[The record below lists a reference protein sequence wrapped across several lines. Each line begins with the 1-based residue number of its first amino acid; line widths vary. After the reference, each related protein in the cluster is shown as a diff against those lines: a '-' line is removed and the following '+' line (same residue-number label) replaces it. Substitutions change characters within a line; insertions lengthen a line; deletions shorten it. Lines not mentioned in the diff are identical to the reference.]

1 MNDNK
6 KGRKLSPSFV
16 TGAIALA
23 FLAVGYQTAL
33 FVHRAAAL
41 KILSDETMPDTV
53 YVAVDEAFAASGQAV
68 VSEAPV
74 SGKSDVRRLPGESV
88 SSGKSDVRRLPEK
101 SVSAGNA
108 RQQVPGKK
116 TVIARKQGVRPEAAA
131 AVAAAIVPRT
141 YENFRFNPNVVSVN
155 DLRRLGFSLKQAE
168 SIDNY
173 RKKGGRFRRKED
185 FAKSYVVADSVYRR
199 LEKYIDIP
207 LLDINRADS
216 AAFDALPGIGG
227 YFAAKMVEYR
237 SRLGG
242 YSCKEQLMEI
252 YHLDS
257 EKYSRFSDLIT
268 VGESRPFR
276 LWTMPADS
284 LKLHPYIRNW
294 KTANA
299 IVLYRDNNPREL
311 WTVEGLRN
319 AGILDDAAA
328 ARLSRCCIEQVLK
341 NVAGN

>member
-1 MNDNK
+1 MSDDK

-41 KILSDETMPDTV
+41 KILSDETVPDTV
-53 YVAVDEAFAASGQAV
+53 YVAVDEAVAAAGQTV
-68 VSEAPV
+68 GSEVPV
-74 SGKSDVRRLPGESV
+74 SGKSDVQL
-88 SSGKSDVRRLPEK
+88 SGKSGASK
-101 SVSAGNA
+101 NA
-108 RQQVPGKK
+108 RQQVPDKK
-116 TVIARKQGVRPEAAA
+116 TVLARKQGVRPEAAA
-131 AVAAAIVPRT
+131 AVAAAIAPRT

-173 RKKGGRFRRKED
+173 RKKGGKFRRKED

-216 AAFDALPGIGG
+216 AEFDALPGIGG

-252 YHLDS
+252 YHLDN

-311 WTVEGLRN
+311 WTVEGLRK

-328 ARLSRCCIEQVLK
+328 ARLSRCRIE
-341 NVAGN
+341 

>member
-1 MNDNK
+1 MNDDK

-41 KILSDETMPDTV
+41 KILSDETVPDTV

-68 VSEAPV
+68 VSDVPV
-74 SGKSDVRRLPGESV
+74 SGKTDVPRLS
-88 SSGKSDVRRLPEK
+88 EK
-101 SVSAGNA
+101 SGASKNA
-108 RQQVPGKK
+108 RQQVPDKK
-116 TVIARKQGVRPEAAA
+116 TVIARKQGVRPKAAA
-131 AVAAAIVPRT
+131 AVAAIAPRT

-173 RKKGGRFRRKED
+173 RKKGGKFRRKED

-216 AAFDALPGIGG
+216 AEFDALPGIGG

-252 YHLDS
+252 YHLDND
-257 EKYSRFSDLIT
+257 KYSRFCDLIT
-268 VGESRPFR
+268 VGESSPFR

-311 WTVEGLRN
+311 WTVEGLRK

-328 ARLSRCCIEQVLK
+328 VRLSRCRIE
-341 NVAGN
+341 

>member
-41 KILSDETMPDTV
+41 KILSDETVPDTV
-53 YVAVDEAFAASGQAV
+53 YVAVDKAFASSGQAV
-68 VSEAPV
+68 VSDVPV
-74 SGKSDVRRLPGESV
+74 SGKSDVRRLSGESV
-88 SSGKSDVRRLPEK
+88 SS
-101 SVSAGNA
+101 GNA

-173 RKKGGRFRRKED
+173 RKKGGKFRRKED

-216 AAFDALPGIGG
+216 AEFDALPGIGG

-252 YHLDS
+252 YHLDN

-319 AGILDDAAA
+319 AGILDNAAA
-328 ARLSRCCIEQVLK
+328 ARLSRCRIEQVFK

>member
-1 MNDNK
+1 MNDDK

-41 KILSDETMPDTV
+41 KILSDETVPDTV
-53 YVAVDEAFAASGQAV
+53 YVSVDEAFAASGQAV
-68 VSEAPV
+68 VSDVPV
-74 SGKSDVRRLPGESV
+74 S
-88 SSGKSDVRRLPEK
+88 EK

-108 RQQVPGKK
+108 RQQVPVKK

-173 RKKGGRFRRKED
+173 RKKGGKFRRKED

-216 AAFDALPGIGG
+216 AEFDALPGIGG

-252 YHLDS
+252 YHLDN
-257 EKYSRFSDLIT
+257 EKYSRFCDLIT

-319 AGILDDAAA
+319 AGILDNAVAV
-328 ARLSRCCIEQVLK
+328 RLSRCRIEQVFK

>member
-41 KILSDETMPDTV
+41 KILSDETVPDTV
-53 YVAVDEAFAASGQAV
+53 YVSVDEAFAASGQAV
-68 VSEAPV
+68 VRDVPV
-74 SGKSDVRRLPGESV
+74 SG
-88 SSGKSDVRRLPEK
+88 K

-216 AAFDALPGIGG
+216 AEFDALPGIGG

-237 SRLGG
+237 ARLGG

-252 YHLDS
+252 YHLDN
-257 EKYSRFSDLIT
+257 EKYSRFCDLIT

-299 IVLYRDNNPREL
+299 IVLYRNNNPREL

-319 AGILDDAAA
+319 AGILDNAAA
-328 ARLSRCCIEQVLK
+328 VRLSRCRIEQVLK
-341 NVAGN
+341 NVAEN

>member
-41 KILSDETMPDTV
+41 KILSDETVPDTV

-68 VSEAPV
+68 VSGVPV
-74 SGKSDVRRLPGESV
+74 SGKSDVRRLSGESV
-88 SSGKSDVRRLPEK
+88 SSG
-101 SVSAGNA
+101 NA
-108 RQQVPGKK
+108 KRQVPGKK

-173 RKKGGRFRRKED
+173 RKKGGKFRRKED

-216 AAFDALPGIGG
+216 AEFDALPGIGG

-242 YSCKEQLMEI
+242 YSSKEQLMEI
-252 YHLDS
+252 YHLDN
-257 EKYSRFSDLIT
+257 EKYSRFCDLIT

-319 AGILDDAAA
+319 AGILDNAAA
-328 ARLSRCCIEQVLK
+328 VRLSRCRIEQVFK
-341 NVAGN
+341 NVAEN

>member
-1 MNDNK
+1 M
-6 KGRKLSPSFV
+6 
-16 TGAIALA
+16 
-23 FLAVGYQTAL
+23 
-33 FVHRAAAL
+33 
-41 KILSDETMPDTV
+41 
-53 YVAVDEAFAASGQAV
+53 
-68 VSEAPV
+68 
-74 SGKSDVRRLPGESV
+74 
-88 SSGKSDVRRLPEK
+88 
-101 SVSAGNA
+101 
-108 RQQVPGKK
+108 
-116 TVIARKQGVRPEAAA
+116 
-131 AVAAAIVPRT
+131 
-141 YENFRFNPNVVSVN
+141 
-155 DLRRLGFSLKQAE
+155 
-168 SIDNY
+168 
-173 RKKGGRFRRKED
+173 
-185 FAKSYVVADSVYRR
+185 VADSVYRR

-216 AAFDALPGIGG
+216 AEFDALPGIGG

-252 YHLDS
+252 YHLDN
-257 EKYSRFSDLIT
+257 EKYSRFCDLIT

-328 ARLSRCCIEQVLK
+328 ARLSRCRIEQVFK

>member
-41 KILSDETMPDTV
+41 KILSDETVPDTV
-53 YVAVDEAFAASGQAV
+53 YVAVDEAFAAAGQAV
-68 VSEAPV
+68 VSDVPV
-74 SGKSDVRRLPGESV
+74 
-88 SSGKSDVRRLPEK
+88 SGKSDVRRLPEK
-101 SVSAGNA
+101 SDVRRLSGESVSSGNA
-108 RQQVPGKK
+108 RQQVPGKQ

-141 YENFRFNPNVVSVN
+141 YENFRFNPNVVSIN

-216 AAFDALPGIGG
+216 AEFDALPGIGG

-252 YHLDS
+252 YHLDN

-268 VGESRPFR
+268 VGEPAPFR

-328 ARLSRCCIEQVLK
+328 ARLSRCRIE
-341 NVAGN
+341 

>member
-1 MNDNK
+1 MNDDK

-41 KILSDETMPDTV
+41 KILSDETVPDTV
-53 YVAVDEAFAASGQAV
+53 YVAVDEAAAGQTV
-68 VSEAPV
+68 GSEVPV
-74 SGKSDVRRLPGESV
+74 SGKTDVPRL
-88 SSGKSDVRRLPEK
+88 SGKSGALK
-101 SVSAGNA
+101 NA
-108 RQQVPGKK
+108 RQQVLDKN
-116 TVIARKQGVRPEAAA
+116 TVIARKQGARPEAAA
-131 AVAAAIVPRT
+131 AVAAAIAPRT

-173 RKKGGRFRRKED
+173 RKKGGKFRRKED

-216 AAFDALPGIGG
+216 AEFDALPGIGG

-252 YHLDS
+252 YHLDND
-257 EKYSRFSDLIT
+257 KYSRFSDLIT

-311 WTVEGLRN
+311 WTVEGLRK

-328 ARLSRCCIEQVLK
+328 ARLSRCRIE
-341 NVAGN
+341 

>member
-33 FVHRAAAL
+33 FVHRAAVL
-41 KILSDETMPDTV
+41 KILSDETVPDTV
-53 YVAVDEAFAASGQAV
+53 YMAVDEAFAASGQAV
-68 VSEAPV
+68 VSDVPV
-74 SGKSDVRRLPGESV
+74 SGKSDVRRLPEKSDVRRLPGESV
-88 SSGKSDVRRLPEK
+88 SS
-101 SVSAGNA
+101 GNA

-131 AVAAAIVPRT
+131 AVAAAIAPRT

-216 AAFDALPGIGG
+216 AEFDALPGIGG

-252 YHLDS
+252 YHLDN
-257 EKYSRFSDLIT
+257 EKYSRFCDLIT

-319 AGILDDAAA
+319 AGILDNAAA
-328 ARLSRCCIEQVLK
+328 ARLSRCRIE
-341 NVAGN
+341 

>member
-53 YVAVDEAFAASGQAV
+53 YVSVDEVSAASCQAV
-68 VSEAPV
+68 VNGVPV
-74 SGKSDVRRLPGESV
+74 SGKSDVRRL
-88 SSGKSDVRRLPEK
+88 SGKSDVRRLPEK
-101 SVSAGNA
+101 SVSAGKA

-141 YENFRFNPNVVSVN
+141 YENFSFNPNVVSVN

-216 AAFDALPGIGG
+216 AEFDALPGIGG

-252 YHLDS
+252 YHLDN

-319 AGILDDAAA
+319 AGILDNAAA
-328 ARLSRCCIEQVLK
+328 VRLSRCRIE
-341 NVAGN
+341 

>member
-23 FLAVGYQTAL
+23 FLAAGYQTAL

-41 KILSDETMPDTV
+41 KILSDETVPDTV
-53 YVAVDEAFAASGQAV
+53 FVAVDEASAASRQDV
-68 VSEAPV
+68 VSGVPV
-74 SGKSDVRRLPGESV
+74 SGKSDVRQLPE
-88 SSGKSDVRRLPEK
+88 KSDVRRLSGE
-101 SVSAGNA
+101 SVSSGNA
-108 RQQVPGKK
+108 RQQVPGKQ

-173 RKKGGRFRRKED
+173 RKKGGKFRRKED

-216 AAFDALPGIGG
+216 AEFDALPGIGG

-252 YHLDS
+252 YHLDN
-257 EKYSRFSDLIT
+257 EKYSRFCDLIT

-328 ARLSRCCIEQVLK
+328 ARLSRCRIEQVLK

>member
-41 KILSDETMPDTV
+41 KILSDETVPDTV
-53 YVAVDEAFAASGQAV
+53 YVAVDEAFAASGQTV
-68 VSEAPV
+68 VSDVTV
-74 SGKSDVRRLPGESV
+74 SGKSVL
-88 SSGKSDVRRLPEK
+88 SG
-101 SVSAGNA
+101 NT
-108 RQQVPGKK
+108 RQQVPGRK

-173 RKKGGRFRRKED
+173 RKKGGKFRRKED

-216 AAFDALPGIGG
+216 AEFDALPGIGG

-242 YSCKEQLMEI
+242 YSCKEQLTEI
-252 YHLDS
+252 YHLDN
-257 EKYSRFSDLIT
+257 EKYSGFCDLIT

-284 LKLHPYIRNW
+284 LRLHPYIRNW

-328 ARLSRCCIEQVLK
+328 VRLSRCRIEQVLK
-341 NVAGN
+341 NVAEN

>member
-1 MNDNK
+1 MIDDK

-41 KILSDETMPDTV
+41 KILSDETEPDTV
-53 YVAVDEAFAASGQAV
+53 YVAVDEAFAAADQAV
-68 VSEAPV
+68 ASDVPV
-74 SGKSDVRRLPGESV
+74 SGKSDVRRLP
-88 SSGKSDVRRLPEK
+88 DK

-108 RQQVPGKK
+108 RQQVPGKN

-131 AVAAAIVPRT
+131 AVAAIVPRT

-199 LEKYIDIP
+199 LEKFIDIP

-216 AAFDALPGIGG
+216 AEFDALPGIGG

-252 YHLDS
+252 YHLDN

-284 LKLHPYIRNW
+284 LRLHPYIRNW

-328 ARLSRCCIEQVLK
+328 VRLSRCRIEQVLK
-341 NVAGN
+341 NVAEN

>member
-41 KILSDETMPDTV
+41 KILSDETVPDTV
-53 YVAVDEAFAASGQAV
+53 FVAVDEASAASRQDV
-68 VSEAPV
+68 VSGVPV
-74 SGKSDVRRLPGESV
+74 
-88 SSGKSDVRRLPEK
+88 SGKSDVRRLPEK
-101 SVSAGNA
+101 SDVRRLSGESVSSGNA
-108 RQQVPGKK
+108 RQQVPGKQ

-173 RKKGGRFRRKED
+173 RKKGGKFRRKED

-216 AAFDALPGIGG
+216 AEFDALPGIGG

-252 YHLDS
+252 YHLDN
-257 EKYSRFSDLIT
+257 EKYSRFCDLIT
-268 VGESRPFR
+268 VGEFRSFR

-284 LKLHPYIRNW
+284 LKLHPYIRNL

-328 ARLSRCCIEQVLK
+328 VRLSRCRIEQVFK